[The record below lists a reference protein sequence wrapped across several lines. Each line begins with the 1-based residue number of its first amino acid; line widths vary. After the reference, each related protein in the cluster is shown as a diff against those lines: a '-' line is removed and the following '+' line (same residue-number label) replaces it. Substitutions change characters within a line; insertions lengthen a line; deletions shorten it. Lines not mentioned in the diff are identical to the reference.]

1 MNFESWLS
9 KNMLL
14 NMYFAIAYKI
24 IIFFYFF
31 CYNYLWELKKSSNF
45 VGAMGMMCPVH
56 NRIVV

>member
-31 CYNYLWELKKSSNF
+31 CCNYLLELKKNSNF
-45 VGAMGMMCPVH
+45 VGAMGMMCPIH

>member
-14 NMYFAIAYKI
+14 NIYFAIAYKI
-24 IIFFYFF
+24 IIFFAVFL
-31 CYNYLWELKKSSNF
+31 CKYLWEIKKSCNF
-45 VGAMGMMCPVH
+45 VVAMGVMCPIH